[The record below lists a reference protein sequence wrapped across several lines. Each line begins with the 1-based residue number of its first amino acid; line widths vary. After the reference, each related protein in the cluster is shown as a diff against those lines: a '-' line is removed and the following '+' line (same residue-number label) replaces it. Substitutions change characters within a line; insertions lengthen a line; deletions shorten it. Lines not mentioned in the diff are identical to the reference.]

1 MSVFSNSILLKI
13 EIKKTKTIDSTTE
26 VINPA
31 VIADNINPIIVTRI
45 DVDRFLKSASIF
57 LFRICL
63 IDTTNETI
71 SNPIKENNPNNP
83 LSK

>member
-1 MSVFSNSILLKI
+1 MILSNSILLKI
-13 EIKKTKTIDSTTE
+13 EIKKTKTIDNTTE

-31 VIADNINPIIVTRI
+31 VIADNIKAIKVTRI
-45 DVDRFLKSASIF
+45 DVDRPLKSASIF

-63 IDTTNETI
+63 IETIRETI
-71 SNPIKENNPNNP
+71 SNPTKENKPNNP

>member
-1 MSVFSNSILLKI
+1 MTVFSNSILLKT
-13 EIKKTKTIDSTTE
+13 EIKKTKTIDNTTE
-26 VINPA
+26 IINPA
-31 VIADNINPIIVTRI
+31 VMADNIKTINVMRI
-45 DVDRFLKSASIF
+45 DVDSFLKSASIF

-71 SNPIKENNPNNP
+71 NNPIKENNPNNP